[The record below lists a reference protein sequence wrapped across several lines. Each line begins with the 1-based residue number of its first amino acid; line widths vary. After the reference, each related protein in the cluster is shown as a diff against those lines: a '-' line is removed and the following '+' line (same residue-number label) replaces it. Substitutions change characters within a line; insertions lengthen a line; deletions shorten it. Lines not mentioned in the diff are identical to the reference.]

1 MLKLG
6 ILTFVLRVCAS
17 FYSCFFP
24 YKMVSGTDPVL
35 TYQGRQLWW
44 PLSPQPNWGWKNTL
58 SSSSWQHHA
67 AEMHKQ
73 RTSTLTSSH
82 SAPLKKVKQQIRNM
96 FSFIHLKIRQL
107 VQIHPPHCHVRANRQ
122 SQGQLLPC
130 QCRQCGLCAPAT
142 WPLTQAL
149 LANQRPRVWKDL
161 KLTGDSHLVCLEAL
175 QPL

>member
-1 MLKLG
+1 MAFITSTKPG
-6 ILTFVLRVCAS
+6 VKEPA
-17 FYSCFFP
+17 
-24 YKMVSGTDPVL
+24 
-35 TYQGRQLWW
+35 QQQLLVA
-44 PLSPQPNWGWKNTL
+44 PRCR
-58 SSSSWQHHA
+58 
-67 AEMHKQ
+67 MHKQ
-73 RTSTLTSSH
+73 RTSTLRSGH
-82 SAPLKKVKQQIRNM
+82 SAPLKEVRQQIRNM